1 MMSCPVSRYLRAHC
15 DRHALS
21 YLSRLA
27 PGLETHLSKHTSAS
41 FATTCGW
48 IKLGSG
54 SAERRWVPGFGK
66 SKSQRRPGEIE
77 GGEGRHTSLN
87 IALRFSSSRNVAIC
101 GSMPCWGA
109 ISNCNPG
116 DMRSEWRLEEGRCQK
131 LRMVR
136 SALQRKSQRMSVAK
150 HMYLMTVCP
159 YKKDSYKNVRPTLG
173 GYFSAACRATRAAL
187 SLSVAHSPSHD
198 DE

>member
-101 GSMPCWGA
+101 GSMPCWGP

-116 DMRSEWRLEEGRCQK
+116 DMRSEWSLEEGRCQK
-131 LRMVR
+131 RGGTLPKA
-136 SALQRKSQRMSVAK
+136 SDGSQRTPAEEP
-150 HMYLMTVCP
+150 T
-159 YKKDSYKNVRPTLG
+159 NVGCKT
-173 GYFSAACRATRAAL
+173 Y
-187 SLSVAHSPSHD
+187 VSHD
-198 DE
+198 CLPIQKRQL